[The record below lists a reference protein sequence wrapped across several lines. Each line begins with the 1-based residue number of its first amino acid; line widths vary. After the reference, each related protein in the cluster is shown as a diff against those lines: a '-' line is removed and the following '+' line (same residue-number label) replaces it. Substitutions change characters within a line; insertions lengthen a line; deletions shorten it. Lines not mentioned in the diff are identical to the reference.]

1 MSIKLA
7 IDLII
12 LAILIVLTLGTIWSN
27 YKAYKDPTFLM
38 FKPAAFIYSI
48 CAALTGYRN
57 GPKMYLL
64 FTLPTVVVFIVVS
77 AYFGLFFSTIYLVI
91 SQAAS
96 LAIVL
101 LMRAL
106 KLVTVVN

>member
-12 LAILIVLTLGTIWSN
+12 LAILVVLLLGTIWAN

-38 FKPAAFIYSI
+38 FKPAAFIYSV
-48 CAALTGYRN
+48 CAGLTGYVN
-57 GPKMYLL
+57 GPRMYLL
-64 FTLPTVVVFIVVS
+64 FTLPTVIVFIGVS
-77 AYFGLFFSTIYLVI
+77 AYFGLFFSTIFLVI
-91 SQAAS
+91 SQAAA

-106 KLVTVVN
+106 KLVKVVS